1 MNAKLSQQMSLLGLA
16 AIIFYAVLVS
26 LDLVSL
32 EVMPQFVASA
42 LIFFTSGRLM
52 RKSAAGEDEEEKPPK
67 KQRSEQ
73 DWHWLSLL
81 LNWCMS
87 ILILGLMALWLMK
100 PVGVDLT
107 ETVQQTTAHE
117 SFFSGYVP

>member
-16 AIIFYAVLVS
+16 ALILYALLVS

-42 LIFFTSGRLM
+42 LIFFSSGRLM
-52 RKSAAGEDEEEKPPK
+52 RKSVASEDEEDKPLK
-67 KQRSEQ
+67 TQRSEQ
-73 DWHWLSLL
+73 DWHWFNLL
-81 LNWCMS
+81 LNWSMS
-87 ILILGLMALWLMK
+87 ILILGMLALWLMK
-100 PVGVDLT
+100 PVGVDLA